1 MTGAIYVQPNPRL
14 ARELRTTL
22 NSDFF
27 DSLRTVA
34 GILKENGNGSAF
46 NESFIDGLTGQ
57 EKLSGYA
64 HIAYHKCVELL
75 ELDNFVD
82 AARSFA
88 LINDTLICEPAPR
101 LVGFKCGDYEQEYD
115 QAYFDVS
122 NKSFRITY
130 GMDLDIAQ
138 PSEDELH
145 AARSATRTA
154 LNWLAICDPELLD
167 EMQIYMT
174 DILLMQSN
182 TINAASSVRSYGIVR
197 MSHLKEGQSWTRY
210 YENLVHE
217 AAHQHLN
224 YLWHQ
229 DEIILNEDSGTYS
242 SPLRREPRPLSG
254 IFHAAFVL
262 ARTMRGLR
270 SLQNS
275 AEYDPEKFPVVTGY
289 NNKKNPAGFKEKF
302 NDCIVTLD
310 KHAEFTVLGQ
320 QLYDELKTF
329 AIQNDNDAWFKKIT
343 ITTATAAE

>member
-1 MTGAIYVQPNPRL
+1 MTGAIYVQPNPKL
-14 ARELRTTL
+14 ARELRTAL

-34 GILKENGNGSAF
+34 EILDENGQGNAF
-46 NESFIDGLTGQ
+46 NASFIDRLTGK

-64 HIAYHKCVELL
+64 HIAYHKSIEQL
-75 ELDNFVD
+75 ELDNFVE

-88 LINDTLICEPAPR
+88 LISDTLVCEPAPR
-101 LVGFKCGDYEQEYD
+101 LVGFKCGDYTEEHD

-122 NKSFRITY
+122 NRSFQITY
-130 GMDLDIAQ
+130 GTDLDIAQ
-138 PSEDELH
+138 PSREELD
-145 AARSATRTA
+145 AARSATQTA
-154 LNWLAICDPELLD
+154 LDWLATCDPELHGEL
-167 EMQIYMT
+167 QVYLT
-174 DILLMQSN
+174 DILLMHSD
-182 TINAASSVRSYGIVR
+182 TINAASSVKSYGIVR

-275 AEYDPEKFPVVTGY
+275 PEYDPKRFPIVTGY

-302 NDCIVTLD
+302 DDCIITLD

-320 QLYDELKTF
+320 QLYAELKNF
-329 AIQNDNDAWFKKIT
+329 ATQNDNDAWFKT
-343 ITTATAAE
+343 ITVATAAE